1 MTAMKQSPDGD
12 SSYQTLAQRAYET
25 LRDRLVMLDIAP
37 GEPINDEL
45 LARELNTGRTPIR
58 EAIKHLERDRL
69 VVAYPRRGTFA
80 TNVEITDLAYISEI
94 RLELEPL
101 AAGRAA
107 RTANAAARAQ
117 LSKLAERVAAV
128 TADDIGVREL
138 IQCDVDVHRAIYHA
152 AGNPYLEDILIREDN
167 LATRIWC
174 LFFDRLPDVSDHI
187 REHSKLLEAIVA
199 GDENKAAQLARDHVS
214 GFDAEIR
221 AVL

>member
-1 MTAMKQSPDGD
+1 MSAVQQSPDG
-12 SSYQTLAQRAYET
+12 STSPSLAQRAYET

-45 LARELNTGRTPIR
+45 LARELHTGRTPIR

-80 TNVEITDLAYISEI
+80 TNVDITDLAYISEI
-94 RLELEPL
+94 RMELEPL
-101 AAGRAA
+101 AARRAA
-107 RTANAAARAQ
+107 RTANAATRAQ
-117 LSKLAERVAAV
+117 LSELAECIALMV
-128 TADDIGVREL
+128 DDIAVREL
-138 IQCDVDVHRAIYHA
+138 IQRDVDVHRTIYRA

-174 LFFDRLPDVSDHI
+174 LFLDRLPDVSAHI

-199 GDENKAAQLARDHVS
+199 GDQDRAAQLARDHVS

>member
-1 MTAMKQSPDGD
+1 MTAVQQSPGGV
-12 SSYQTLAQRAYET
+12 SSSPSLAHRAYET

-45 LARELNTGRTPIR
+45 LGRELHTGRTPIR
-58 EAIKHLERDRL
+58 EAIKQLERDRL

-80 TNVEITDLAYISEI
+80 TNIDITDLAYISEI
-94 RLELEPL
+94 RMELEPL
-101 AAGRAA
+101 AARRAA
-107 RTANAAARAQ
+107 KTANAATRAE
-117 LSKLAERVAAV
+117 LSELAERVAAV
-128 TADDIGVREL
+128 MVDDIAAREL
-138 IQCDVDVHRAIYHA
+138 IRRDVDVHRAIYHA

-174 LFFDRLPDVSDHI
+174 LFLDRLPDVGAHV

-199 GDENKAAQLARDHVS
+199 GDEDKAAQLAQDHVS

>member
-1 MTAMKQSPDGD
+1 MTAMQQSPDGD
-12 SSYQTLAQRAYET
+12 SSSQTLAQRAYET

-45 LARELNTGRTPIR
+45 LARELHTGRTPIR

-80 TNVEITDLAYISEI
+80 TKVDITDLAYIAEI
-94 RLELEPL
+94 RMELEPL
-101 AAGRAA
+101 AASRAA
-107 RTANAAARAQ
+107 RTANAQTRAQ
-117 LSKLAERVAAV
+117 LSELAELVAAV
-128 TADDIGVREL
+128 TVDDIGVREL
-138 IQCDVDVHRAIYHA
+138 IQCDVAVHRAIYRA

-199 GDENKAAQLARDHVS
+199 GDGNKAAQLARDHVS